1 MSAVWWC
8 VQAKLAELDMARTE
22 LEELHSKVQ
31 QYESAKELLEQQLKE
46 THVCIVHVTDW
57 S

>member
-1 MSAVWWC
+1 

-46 THVCIVHVTDW
+46 THVCIVHVTD
-57 S
+57 